1 MRKTRNAVRAL
12 LAARAALIVVFV
24 ALVAASQPS
33 GRAEEPSEVLEAS
46 EDYMVT
52 AADMQLP
59 ELPTGCEATAIAT
72 LLRLNGVDASK
83 TDIADVM
90 PKSDTDFV
98 HSFLGDPYSK
108 NGGCCMSLCAVETM
122 RKFLVGCSLIGYE
135 TEGYDL
141 ADLPTPCVVWVTIDL
156 AEPQGPLKTQG
167 AYEMFYPSHCVTVL
181 GVDDET
187 VRTIDPLK
195 GYAEYPRDKFEHV
208 YSVLGKQ
215 AVYIGKE

>member
-12 LAARAALIVVFV
+12 LAALAALIVVFV

-98 HSFLGDPYSK
+98 HSD
-108 NGGCCMSLCAVETM
+108 
-122 RKFLVGCSLIGYE
+122 RKS
-135 TEGYDL
+135 
-141 ADLPTPCVVWVTIDL
+141 VV
-156 AEPQGPLKTQG
+156 
-167 AYEMFYPSHCVTVL
+167 
-181 GVDDET
+181 
-187 VRTIDPLK
+187 
-195 GYAEYPRDKFEHV
+195 
-208 YSVLGKQ
+208 
-215 AVYIGKE
+215 